1 MQQPRHVTQ
10 YKRLLPWAAV
20 RALLL
25 SHDRYVKL
33 AVEHGMAVNL
43 EAPDLLARF
52 QQGVFPQPGWET
64 EARRRAED
72 GRQEILKSLRN
83 SFVSLALLTLCA
95 VGLLLVDGKVSPS
108 LPVAWSKVLS
118 VAGGFLAAW
127 ATLFELGGLS
137 QTWSAQAAHE
147 LVHPR
152 LFALLFLPGTFLAI
166 LGQLW

>member
-1 MQQPRHVTQ
+1 MTQASHVTQ
-10 YKRLLPWAAV
+10 YKRLSPWAAV

-25 SHDRYVKL
+25 SHDRYIAL
-33 AVEHGMAVNL
+33 AVEHEMAVNL

-52 QQGVFPQPGWET
+52 RQGAFPEPGWET
-64 EARRRAED
+64 EARRSAES
-72 GRQEILKSLRN
+72 GREEILKALRN
-83 SFVSLALLTLCA
+83 SFVSLLVLSLCA
-95 VGLLLVDGKVSPS
+95 VGLFLVNGKVSPF

-118 VAGGFLAAW
+118 VVGGFLAAW

-137 QTWSAQAAHE
+137 QTWSSQAAHE

-152 LFALLFLPGTFLAI
+152 LFALLFLPGTFLAL